1 MPASHYSG
9 GEMGGEGDED
19 LLHQLSQDLDLQQFA
34 NDASYQVRSSY
45 LSRERGDTGLFITQV
60 PKVL

>member
-34 NDASYQVRSSY
+34 NDASYQVRNSY
-45 LSRERGDTGLFITQV
+45 LSREREGTMGCL
-60 PKVL
+60 LH